1 MLSLPPLYPSS
12 HEHPQDPPHT
22 HRQTAAFK
30 VGLTDTQERT
40 LSLWPKKLLNNF
52 TVSLLSLGK
61 KVIAL

>member
-1 MLSLPPLYPSS
+1 MLSLPPLYPDS
-12 HEHPQDPPHT
+12 HGHPQDPPHT
-22 HRQTAAFK
+22 HHQTTAFK

-40 LSLWPKKLLNNF
+40 LGLWPKKLLNNF